1 MKDNGSSESDEW
13 KSRYDKLKAEFKD
26 YIERSRRE
34 EEAKMAE
41 LRVDLAKKLLPVA
54 DSLARVSAIYENS
67 NDNNGCEVIRSYSE
81 NIRKNI
87 EVIHDQLL
95 SAMSI
100 TPIEPAAGDKF
111 DDRLHTA
118 VGLEYGTIYPANS
131 VFRVIRRGYRV
142 GDNIVRPAEVIVS
155 KRPLEAP
162 AVRKARK
169 AGLRLLE
176 RIARRVRPTKHRL
189 IALNQRMDEFEHAQ
203 TDKLERLIQDVSTL
217 KTKLEAG
224 NQRLNE
230 LESTRAG
237 AEEIAVIKEE
247 IASLR
252 AIIKE
257 LESRAEKVEGLAQD
271 INSLRTTLEELEGR
285 IAPLPLQGEVQSKY
299 PSQETGYLKS
309 GE

>member
-13 KSRYDKLKAEFKD
+13 KSRYDKLRAEFKD

-41 LRVDLAKKLLPVA
+41 LRIDLAKKLLPVA
-54 DSLARVSAIYENS
+54 DSLTRVSAIYENS
-67 NDNNGCEVIRSYSE
+67 DNNNGCEVIRSYSE

-87 EVIHDQLL
+87 EVIYDQLI

-169 AGLRLLE
+169 TGLLE

-189 IALNQRMDEFEHAQ
+189 IALNQRMDEFEHVQ

-257 LESRAEKVEGLAQD
+257 LESRAEKVEVLAQD

>member
-54 DSLARVSAIYENS
+54 DSLARVSAIYESS

-169 AGLRLLE
+169 AGLLE

-257 LESRAEKVEGLAQD
+257 LELRAEKVEVLAQD

-285 IAPLPLQGEVQSKY
+285 IAPLPIQGEVQSKY

>member
-13 KSRYDKLKAEFKD
+13 KSRYDKLRAEFKD

-41 LRVDLAKKLLPVA
+41 LRIDLAKKLLPVA
-54 DSLARVSAIYENS
+54 DSLTRVSAIYENS
-67 NDNNGCEVIRSYSE
+67 DNNNGCEVIRSYSE

-87 EVIHDQLL
+87 EVIYDQLI

-162 AVRKARK
+162 AVRKVRK
-169 AGLRLLE
+169 TGLLE
-176 RIARRVRPTKHRL
+176 RIALRVRPTKHRL
-189 IALNQRMDEFEHAQ
+189 IALNQRMDEFEHVQ

-257 LESRAEKVEGLAQD
+257 LESRAEKVEVLAQD

>member
-54 DSLARVSAIYENS
+54 DSLTRVSAIYESS

-131 VFRVIRRGYRV
+131 VFRVIRRGYRM

-169 AGLRLLE
+169 AGLLE

-189 IALNQRMDEFEHAQ
+189 VALNQRMDEFEHAQ

-247 IASLR
+247 IASLKAR
-252 AIIKE
+252 IKE
-257 LESRAEKVEGLAQD
+257 LESRAEKVEGFARD
-271 INSLRTTLEELEGR
+271 INSLRTALEELEGR

-299 PSQETGYLKS
+299 PSQETGYLS
-309 GE
+309 E

>member
-67 NDNNGCEVIRSYSE
+67 NDNNSCEVIRSYSE

-169 AGLRLLE
+169 AGLLE

-299 PSQETGYLKS
+299 PSQETGYLS
-309 GE
+309 E

>member
-13 KSRYDKLKAEFKD
+13 KSRYDKLRAEFKD

-41 LRVDLAKKLLPVA
+41 LRIDLAKKLLPVA
-54 DSLARVSAIYENS
+54 DSLTRVSAIYENS
-67 NDNNGCEVIRSYSE
+67 DNNNGCEVIRSYSE

-87 EVIHDQLL
+87 EVIYDQLI

-169 AGLRLLE
+169 KTGLLE

-189 IALNQRMDEFEHAQ
+189 IALNQRMDEFEHVQ

-257 LESRAEKVEGLAQD
+257 LESRAEKVEVLAQD